1 MRWSNSDPI
10 TGQAAWFD
18 LRVKIEKAAADEPAE
33 SWPQF
38 DTLPRMN
45 GKGAAPEVVRYGL
58 EWTKNGKGDV
68 S

>member
-1 MRWSNSDPI
+1 MRWSNSDPV

-18 LRVKIEKAAADEPAE
+18 LRVRIEKAGADEPAE
-33 SWPQF
+33 AWPQF

-45 GKGAAPEVVRYGL
+45 GAGRPGAVLRYGM
-58 EWTKNGKGDV
+58 EWTKNGKGDA